1 MSTVT
6 APRLMTNA
14 ELLAIPD
21 DGMERNLIRGV
32 LKEKPMTRRNRFH
45 SSAEAN
51 LAYLLNEWRH
61 RQPLPRG
68 VVLSGEAGVY
78 LSRDPDTTFGID
90 VAYISAETA
99 ATQTDDSPMALV
111 EGVPILA
118 VEILSPND
126 TVEEINDKIDAYIAA
141 GVKQVWIVDPHFRT
155 VYVHRPGQKTEFYTD
170 DEDLTAE
177 PDLPGFRV
185 RVASLFE

>member
-45 SSAEAN
+45 SKSEA
-51 LAYLLNEWRH
+51 LIARLLWNWVVALPE
-61 RQPLPRG
+61 PRG
-68 VVLSGEAGVY
+68 DVLSGEAGVY
-78 LSRDPDTTFGID
+78 LSRNPDTTVGID
-90 VAYISAETA
+90 VAYISAETVA
-99 ATQTDDSPMALV
+99 AQTDDSTMV
-111 EGVPILA
+111 EGVPVLA
-118 VEILSPND
+118 VEILSPSD
-126 TVEEINDKIDAYIAA
+126 TTEEINDKIDLYIAA

-155 VYVHRPGQKTEFYTD
+155 VHVYRPGQKTEFYTD